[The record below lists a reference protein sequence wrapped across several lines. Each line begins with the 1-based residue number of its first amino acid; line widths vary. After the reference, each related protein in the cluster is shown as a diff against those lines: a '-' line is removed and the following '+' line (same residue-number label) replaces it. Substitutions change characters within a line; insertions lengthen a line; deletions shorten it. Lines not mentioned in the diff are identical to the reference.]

1 VSPGQIGA
9 VMYLFSRRIRLGPG
23 NTRKSMEWALEQTKS
38 VNNITGLP
46 VSLFMQ
52 VYSPEVGAVAWST
65 FVPDL
70 PTLEAAGDKL
80 NADDT
85 FAAAVDKGSSF
96 MLGGADDLLAQVVY
110 GEPDPT
116 RDIEYVTAVQTVCAN
131 GNLGRGM
138 ELGVEL
144 AQRAEKVIGTP
155 TLFLA
160 NATGTYGSVGWISAH
175 DDAQALEASQQAL
188 ASDADWVKFV
198 DKNVAGVYAD
208 EPSQTTQLI
217 FRRLA

>member
-1 VSPGQIGA
+1 MRPGQIGA
-9 VMYLFSRRIRLGPG
+9 AMYLFSRRIRLGPG
-23 NTRKSMEWALEQTKS
+23 NTRASMEWALEQTKS
-38 VNNITGLP
+38 VTNITGLQ

-70 PTLEAAGDKL
+70 ATLEAAGDKL
-80 NADDT
+80 NADDA

-96 MLGGADDLLAQVVY
+96 TVGGADDLLAQVVY

-116 RDIEYVTAVQTVCAN
+116 REIQYVTAVQTVCAN

-138 ELGVEL
+138 ELGIKL
-144 AQRAEKVIGTP
+144 AQRAEKLIGTP

-160 NATGTYGSVGWISAH
+160 NATGSYGSVGWITGH
-175 DDAQALEASQQAL
+175 ENAQALEASQQAL
-188 ASDADWVKFV
+188 ASDEDWVTYI
-198 DKNVAGVYAD
+198 DKNVGGVYTD
-208 EPSQTTQLI
+208 EPSHTTQLI

>member
-1 VSPGQIGA
+1 MRPGQIGA
-9 VMYLFSRRIRLGPG
+9 AMYLFSRRIRLGPG
-23 NTRKSMEWALEQTKS
+23 NTRASMEWALEQTKS
-38 VNNITGLP
+38 VTNITGLQ

-70 PTLEAAGDKL
+70 ATLEAAGDKL
-80 NADDT
+80 NADDA

-96 MLGGADDLLAQVVY
+96 TVGGADDLLAQVVY

-116 RDIEYVTAVQTVCAN
+116 REIEYVTAVQTVCAT
-131 GNLGRGM
+131 GKLGRGM
-138 ELGVEL
+138 ELGVKL
-144 AQRAEKVIGTP
+144 AQRAEKLIGTP

-160 NATGTYGSVGWISAH
+160 NATGTYGSVGWITAH
-175 DDAQALEASQQAL
+175 ENAQTLETSQQAL
-188 ASDADWVKFV
+188 ASDEDWVTYI
-198 DKNVAGVYAD
+198 DKNVGGVYTD